1 MRAASC
7 ISLFPWTLKRR
18 KKMQRHGRQI
28 GVINSSSILGFCSR
42 NKAIP
47 GGTQGCWLMMM
58 TIALMHCGQN
68 SSGCTLGDLPHS
80 SSPCRGGWVCW
91 WLEKCS
97 FILFAGWGEW
107 TEWGDCDDEG
117 LQHRTRRCDENQEA
131 EVSLCQ
137 GNVTQSRPC
146 QPHEVPGK
154 RMIAHVNRTAADCCR
169 YKLEKLTWMKSL
181 IRHAKCWLV
190 HSAFGEN

>member
-97 FILFAGWGEW
+97 FIFPFLIWTFVVFPDSCVCRLGWMDRVGGLWRRGPAASHPPLRWEPRGWG
-107 TEWGDCDDEG
+107 
-117 LQHRTRRCDENQEA
+117 Q
-131 EVSLCQ
+131 SL
-137 GNVTQSRPC
+137 
-146 QPHEVPGK
+146 PGQ
-154 RMIAHVNRTAADCCR
+154 
-169 YKLEKLTWMKSL
+169 
-181 IRHAKCWLV
+181 RHPV
-190 HSAFGEN
+190 